1 MKKRPLLYVVF
12 LLPLILPCAAFS
24 AHMDEMQYL
33 ALVMERNNDLAAA
46 RQEIEARLFSARAE
60 LAIQRPSLS
69 LSAETSKWLDKNRG
83 DQQADLSLSHR
94 VNLSGA
100 YGLQERDLLLGVEI
114 LRNQYA
120 DAVNERLALAASAYR
135 QAVMAAL
142 NREAMEQIVE
152 KRRESLTITKEKFD
166 KELVSLLELL
176 RAQSQVDDGEAFL
189 LQARQKYEQQL
200 VEMSALAGGA
210 PAIPSVA
217 LPELGGMNLVVDEEK
232 AWDNRPDVAALLLSK
247 ERASVQRSL
256 AAKGLSPFVDLSVG
270 LRVRQDS
277 SSAIA
282 DERAGEVFVRAVLT
296 VPLTDGGKTAN
307 KTGAAESLLKKAGYE
322 LEARRDSLKRE
333 ADLVRERWGRALEIV
348 AIRRRQAE
356 RADKELEIAE
366 MMYREGLG
374 SQLDLITAQEADQK
388 SRTELINAI
397 QELWLVLAEAD
408 RVMGRW
414 VRQAL

>member
-217 LPELGGMNLVVDEEK
+217 LPELDGTRLVVDEEK
-232 AWDNRPDVAALLLSK
+232 AWGNRPDVAALLLSK

-270 LRVRQDS
+270 LRVGQDYAS
-277 SSAIA
+277 SYAE
-282 DERAGEVFVRAVLT
+282 ERTGEVFVRAVLT
-296 VPLTDGGKTAN
+296 IPLADGGKTSHN
-307 KTGAAESLLKKAGYE
+307 TEAAALMLRKAEYE
-322 LEARRDSLKRE
+322 LAARRDGLKRE
-333 ADLVRERWGRALEIV
+333 ADLVRERWTRALEIV

-366 MMYREGLG
+366 LMYREGMG
-374 SQLDLITAQEADQK
+374 SQLDLINAQEADQK
-388 SRTELINAI
+388 SRTEFLSAV

-414 VRQAL
+414 SQR